1 MVPPWVMSEMKVWIC
16 ILYEGDGDGEDWEN
30 IDVVFDS
37 EEKAKEWKKHYP
49 DSSDYREYEVE

>member
-1 MVPPWVMSEMKVWIC
+1 MSEMKVWIC